1 MTDIQSIHSTAL
13 TELQPNDPRKRER
26 RPIGFFV
33 PENRPKKFLCN
44 GFVVSDFL
52 CNFALQIIILHSS
65 FFTLHSSLLTNE
77 HIQSYIE
84 ISPYG

>member
-1 MTDIQSIHSTAL
+1 MKAGAMRIDNGGLLKMFLLFLCFLYLL
-13 TELQPNDPRKRER
+13 TVDGK
-26 RPIGFFV
+26 I
-33 PENRPKKFLCN
+33 FLCN

>member
-1 MTDIQSIHSTAL
+1 MYKCVFFFILCFVLQSIHSTAL

-26 RPIGFFV
+26 RPIGFV
-33 PENRPKKFLCN
+33 VSENRPKKFLCN

-52 CNFALQIIILHSS
+52 CNFALH
-65 FFTLHSSLLTNE
+65 NE
-77 HIQSYIE
+77 YIQSDIE